1 MVIALIAHDKM
12 KEQIIGFAKKYE
24 SILSEHTL
32 IATGTT
38 GKRIMENTGLS
49 VRCFK
54 SGPLGGDQEIGSRI
68 CNQKVDMVFF
78 FRDPLTAQAHEPD
91 INALI
96 RLCDV
101 YHVPLATNPQTGVML
116 IAAIVASQKED
127 NVDSSSKQN

>member
-12 KEQIIGFAKKYE
+12 KDAIIHFSKKHQ
-24 SILSEHTL
+24 SILCEHTL
-32 IATGTT
+32 LATGTT
-38 GKRIMENTGLS
+38 GKRIMESTGLM

-68 CNQKVDMVFF
+68 ANHKVDAVFF

-91 INALI
+91 INALL

-101 YHVPLATNPQTGVML
+101 YHVPLATNPATAELLIEAIKTGF
-116 IAAIVASQKED
+116 KK
-127 NVDSSSKQN
+127 N